1 MTDSETLLGAPGAR
15 LRSAWQDA
23 REANPR
29 ARVRDIAAILGVPE
43 ASLVASLV
51 GETARRL
58 APPPEGTFA
67 ALIRALPSLGEVMVL
82 TRNQHC
88 VHEKVGTFGQ
98 IHIPGHIA
106 TVANGEVDLRIF
118 LNHWKHGF
126 AVEEAL
132 PEGTTRHSLQF
143 FDAEGVA
150 VHKIYARPETDMAA
164 WQAVVE
170 AHLAPAQEDSFAPL
184 PLSAPA
190 PLRPDAEIDV
200 AALRQDWL
208 ALQDT
213 HDFARMLRTHKAGRH
228 QALRLVGEDLAFRLT
243 PAAPRAL
250 LEAAADSATPIMVF
264 TRNRGCIQIH
274 TGPVHTIKVTG
285 PWVNVL
291 DARFDLHLREDAVAE
306 AWVVRKPTRDGWL
319 TAVELYDAT
328 QEYFTLFFGGRK
340 PGQPELESW
349 RGIVAG
355 LARGCPRN

>member
-1 MTDSETLLGAPGAR
+1 VTQQDTLLGAPGAR

-23 REANPR
+23 RGTHPQ

-43 ASLVASLV
+43 ASLVASQV
-51 GETARRL
+51 GESARRL
-58 APPPEGTFA
+58 GTDFA
-67 ALIRALPSLGEVMVL
+67 ALIRALPTLGEVMVL

-88 VHEKVGTFGQ
+88 VHEKVGTFGR
-98 IHIPGHIA
+98 ISIPGHIA
-106 TVANGEVDLRIF
+106 TVTNGEVDLRIF
-118 LNHWKHGF
+118 LNHWQHGF
-126 AVEEAL
+126 ALAEAL
-132 PEGTTRHSLQF
+132 PEGKTRRSLQF

-150 VHKIYARPETDMAA
+150 VHKIYARADTDLTA
-164 WQAVVE
+164 WEALVA
-170 AHLAPAQEDSFAPL
+170 AHLAPVQDDSFAPVAL
-184 PLSAPA
+184 PAPA
-190 PLRPDAEIDV
+190 PLWPDAEIDV

-228 QALRLVGEDLAFRLT
+228 QALRLVGEDLAFRLA

-274 TGPVHTIKVTG
+274 TGPVHSIKVTG

-319 TAVELYDAT
+319 TSVELYDSA

-340 PGQPELESW
+340 PGQPELEGW
-349 RGIVAG
+349 RGIVAS
-355 LARGCPRN
+355 LAKG